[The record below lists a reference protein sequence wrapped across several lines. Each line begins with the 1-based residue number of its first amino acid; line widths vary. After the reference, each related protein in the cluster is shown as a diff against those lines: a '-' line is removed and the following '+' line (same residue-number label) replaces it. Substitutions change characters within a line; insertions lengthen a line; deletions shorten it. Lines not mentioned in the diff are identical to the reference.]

1 VTAFSN
7 PWIFAAIVTGATL
20 PLCAWMCLRGSAER
34 RLVGLE
40 MTGIVVTILLVLLTV
55 GYGRLPFIDLPL
67 TLAILSFGA
76 GLVFARFLE
85 KHL

>member
-1 VTAFSN
+1 MN
-7 PWIFAAIVTGATL
+7 PWLLAGAAVSASLI
-20 PLCAWMCLRGSAER
+20 PCADMCLRGSAER

-40 MTGIVVTILLVLLTV
+40 MASMLVTIAMVLFTI
-55 GYGRLPFIDLPL
+55 GFGRSIFIDLPL
-67 TLAILSFGA
+67 ALAIMSFGG

>member
-1 VTAFSN
+1 MTGWPNPWMVTALV
-7 PWIFAAIVTGATL
+7 IGASL
-20 PLCAWMCLRGSAER
+20 IPCAWMCLRGSAER

-40 MTGIVVTILLVLLTV
+40 MTGIVVIILFVLITV

-67 TLAILSFGA
+67 TLAVLSFGA

>member
-1 VTAFSN
+1 MNLWITAS
-7 PWIFAAIVTGATL
+7 IAVGAALI
-20 PLCAWMCLRGSAER
+20 PCAFMSLRGSPER
-34 RLVGLE
+34 RLVGVE
-40 MTGIVVTILLVLLTV
+40 MGSVLLTIILVLLTV

-67 TLAILSFGA
+67 TIAVLSLPA

>member
-1 VTAFSN
+1 MNAWIVTSL
-7 PWIFAAIVTGATL
+7 VTGACL
-20 PLCAWMCLRGSAER
+20 VPCALTCLRGSVEK

-40 MTGIVVTILLVLLTV
+40 MTSIIAIILLVMLTI
-55 GYGRLPFIDLPL
+55 GYGRMPFIDLPL
-67 TLAILSFGA
+67 TLTILSFGA

>member
-1 VTAFSN
+1 MTGWPNPWMVTALV
-7 PWIFAAIVTGATL
+7 IGAL
-20 PLCAWMCLRGSAER
+20 LIPCAWMCLRGSAER

-40 MTGIVVTILLVLLTV
+40 MTGIVVIILFVLITV

-67 TLAILSFGA
+67 TLAVLSFGA

>member
-1 VTAFSN
+1 MNFWMVTAT
-7 PWIFAAIVTGATL
+7 VTGACL
-20 PLCAWMCLRGSAER
+20 IPCAWTCLRGSPER

-40 MTGIVVTILLVLLTV
+40 MTALVITIVMVLVTV
-55 GYGRLPFIDLPL
+55 GEGRLIFMDIPL
-67 TLAILSFGA
+67 ALAVLAFGA